1 METFCFSGRSNIP
14 RRIPDS
20 SIPGHRLAATTNRF
34 RCPILALFLFNNW
47 SDRLQNA
54 RSKDHNVCHEHQLE
68 GPITVQCLEGWI
80 AFTADD
86 DKHSLKAGQWT
97 YLPPGVRH
105 TISGVEDSLVLL
117 TIIFP

>member
-1 METFCFSGRSNIP
+1 MATPHAGACLPLDLRQPGETLSVHKSHALVKTDAFEAIRIVIP
-14 RRIPDS
+14 
-20 SIPGHRLAATTNRF
+20 
-34 RCPILALFLFNNW
+34 
-47 SDRLQNA
+47 
-54 RSKDHNVCHEHQLE
+54 KDHNVCHEHQLE